1 MFKANKLND
10 SESQLPKSEDTGF
23 EAQKSVY
30 GPLDCKE
37 LVTEV
42 FDLLD
47 DCWLPSL
54 FNSCIVS
61 SKSLLDALFD
71 TFSTLGYKVSRRK

>member
-1 MFKANKLND
+1 MFKANKLID
-10 SESQLPKSEDTGF
+10 SESRLPKSEDTGLRK
-23 EAQKSVY
+23 KSVY

-42 FDLLD
+42 FDLRD
-47 DCWLPSL
+47 HCWLPSF

-71 TFSTLGYKVSRRK
+71 IVSTLD